1 MELESVLQFLE
12 NKAILITGATG
23 FLGKMLVEKVLRVQP
38 NVKKLYLLIRASDND
53 FAYQRMHTEI
63 IGKELFRVLRERWD
77 TEFESFV
84 SEKMAAVSGDISF
97 ENLGLD
103 ANDEEK
109 LWKEIDI
116 IINSAA
122 TTRFDGRY
130 DVALDINTL
139 GVLHV
144 LGFAKKC
151 TKLRMLVHISTAYV
165 CGERDGVIQEDT
177 IFCTGKTIKSTSK
190 LDIKEEQ
197 KLVAEKLQELRNQ
210 NASEDTITTIMKE
223 FGIKRAKLFGWPNTY
238 VFTKAMGE
246 LCVKVSKENL
256 PLIIIRPT
264 VVTSTYKEPFPGWME
279 GFRTIDSIVVGHGK
293 GKVKCFLANPMS
305 IADLIPGDMV
315 VNSIIVAMARHANQ
329 CCEIIYHIGS
339 SMRNPIR
346 MSNIRNF
353 SLQYFTKNPL
363 TNKKGKL
370 IKVGNCIFFS
380 NVAVFQAYMVIRFKL
395 PLKILK
401 LGNIASCHHFPDVHT
416 DNNRK
421 LKLMMRLIQLYKPYA
436 LFNGIFDDSNSENLR
451 QKLRE
456 ISGKEMETLN
466 FDPKC
471 IDWEDYMINTHFPG
485 LVKYVIK

>member
-1 MELESVLQFLE
+1 MELESILQFLE

-77 TEFESFV
+77 TDFESFV

-305 IADLIPGDMV
+305 IADL
-315 VNSIIVAMARHANQ
+315 
-329 CCEIIYHIGS
+329 
-339 SMRNPIR
+339 
-346 MSNIRNF
+346 
-353 SLQYFTKNPL
+353 
-363 TNKKGKL
+363 
-370 IKVGNCIFFS
+370 
-380 NVAVFQAYMVIRFKL
+380 AYMAIRFKL

-401 LGNIASCHHFPDVHT
+401 LGNIASCQHFPDVHT

-471 IDWEDYMINTHFPG
+471 IDW
-485 LVKYVIK
+485 

>member
-1 MELESVLQFLE
+1 MELESILQFLE

-77 TEFESFV
+77 TDFESFV

-130 DVALDINTL
+130 DAALD
-139 GVLHV
+139 
-144 LGFAKKC
+144 AKKC

-165 CGERDGVIQEDT
+165 CGERDGLIQEDT
-177 IFCTGKTIKSTSK
+177 IFYTGKTIKSTSK

-223 FGIKRAKLFGWPNTY
+223 FGIK
-238 VFTKAMGE
+238 
-246 LCVKVSKENL
+246 
-256 PLIIIRPT
+256 
-264 VVTSTYKEPFPGWME
+264 STYKEPFPGWME
-279 GFRTIDSIVVGHGK
+279 GFR
-293 GKVKCFLANPMS
+293 
-305 IADLIPGDMV
+305 
-315 VNSIIVAMARHANQ
+315 
-329 CCEIIYHIGS
+329 
-339 SMRNPIR
+339 
-346 MSNIRNF
+346 
-353 SLQYFTKNPL
+353 
-363 TNKKGKL
+363 
-370 IKVGNCIFFS
+370 
-380 NVAVFQAYMVIRFKL
+380 
-395 PLKILK
+395 
-401 LGNIASCHHFPDVHT
+401 
-416 DNNRK
+416 
-421 LKLMMRLIQLYKPYA
+421 
-436 LFNGIFDDSNSENLR
+436 
-451 QKLRE
+451 
-456 ISGKEMETLN
+456 
-466 FDPKC
+466 
-471 IDWEDYMINTHFPG
+471 
-485 LVKYVIK
+485 